1 MNHGKRSL
9 PALFGSQI
17 ACQDSPIS
25 VEIIKPLFGIE
36 NERQSKEI
44 PDLGQSGK
52 PLLMATKHPST
63 GLKGKTS
70 LLHYRIS

>member
-17 ACQDSPIS
+17 ACQDSVIS
-25 VEIIKPLFGIE
+25 VEAIKRFFGVD
-36 NERQSKEI
+36 NDWQSKEI

-52 PLLMATKHPST
+52 PFFDAN
-63 GLKGKTS
+63 KTS
-70 LLHYRIS
+70 VNRFKGEALTCKQSD